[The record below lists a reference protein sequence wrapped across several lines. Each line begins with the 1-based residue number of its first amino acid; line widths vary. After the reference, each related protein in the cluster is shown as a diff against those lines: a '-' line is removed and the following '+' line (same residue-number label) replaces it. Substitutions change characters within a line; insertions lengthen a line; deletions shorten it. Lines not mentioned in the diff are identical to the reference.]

1 MALGGLG
8 FRIHLGI
15 EKRSKKGYF
24 FCGLLGLKMDLE
36 LCFWDFCDFLMIELV
51 FGLLLK
57 RLVIGW

>member
-24 FCGLLGLKMDLE
+24 FLRTSGFEDG
-36 LCFWDFCDFLMIELV
+36 FSVVVFCCVFLMIELV
-51 FGLLLK
+51 LRLLLK